1 MRRRRKHRGTRRG
14 ALSGLIWKSSKPNI
28 AQVRVSG
35 IAYGKKNGSATITA
49 SASGVKGTTTL
60 TVGSG
65 TLSSIVITPANSTV
79 ALGSTQQF
87 TATGHFSDGSTQD
100 ITITTHFSSSIA
112 SVANRDDCRWL
123 HSQPRIALRSR
134 HLHFGVPMSEKR
146 VSNAGSIHKT
156 LGLMAVRR

>member
-35 IAYGKKNGSATITA
+35 VARGKKNGSATITA

-60 TVGSG
+60 TVGTG

-100 ITITTHFSSSIA
+100 ITMTTHFSSSIA
-112 SVANRDDCRWL
+112 SVAT
-123 HSQPRIALRSR
+123 IANAPSVA
-134 HLHFGVPMSEKR
+134 GVATTNGVGTTVIGANSKN
-146 VSNAGSIHKT
+146 VTSSTT
-156 LGLMAVRR
+156 LTVQ